1 MRIGRF
7 LLESEEK
14 WQNQPLEEMPD
25 TAQATL
31 ILKELGEYFSSMC
44 RMGHKLHS
52 FPNRSLLDSEEFF
65 QLLPISLLVGIL
77 IVTTPN
83 TSIYN
88 IYQ

>member
-44 RMGHKLHS
+44 RTVHKLHS
-52 FPNRSLLDSEEFF
+52 FLNRSLLDSAEFF
-65 QLLPISLLVGIL
+65 QLL
-77 IVTTPN
+77 
-83 TSIYN
+83 TSRNFIGRYP
-88 IYQ
+88 